1 MDVRIGVTNAPREL
15 VVEVADD
22 ADRAA
27 IKAAS
32 EQALS
37 GSIPV
42 LWVTDRK
49 GRLRHNGGIVDAPGL
64 YVLGLPFLRRRKS
77 SFIAGADDDA
87 RDLADHLTTWLQRAA
102 A

>member
-15 VVEVADD
+15 VVEIADD

-27 IKAAS
+27 IKEAS

-37 GSIPV
+37 GSTPV

-49 GRLRHNGGIVDAPGL
+49 GREVGVPAEKLA
-64 YVLGLPFLRRRKS
+64 YVEIGS
-77 SFIAGADDDA
+77 ADDTPNIGFGSA
-87 RDLADHLTTWLQRAA
+87 
-102 A
+102 